1 MRQLIKCLFQSKN
14 ITLFLPLNVWSLL
27 KHVHEIVSDKRLIN
41 NNILWFAETQIK
53 PHHSATANQLLLK
66 HSVICFSKR
75 FSIIFII
82 CLYNRLF
89 FNLAYGL
96 HKNLELID
104 RKNFLGLS
112 VLNIAKSSYFE
123 IPLKLMISF
132 KSNSRPLTLF
142 SEYLHYII
150 EANGPDIIQD
160 DFDIDAH
167 QESRI

>member
-1 MRQLIKCLFQSKN
+1 M
-14 ITLFLPLNVWSLL
+14 
-27 KHVHEIVSDKRLIN
+27 
-41 NNILWFAETQIK
+41 
-53 PHHSATANQLLLK
+53 
-66 HSVICFSKR
+66 
-75 FSIIFII
+75 
-82 CLYNRLF
+82 
-89 FNLAYGL
+89 NLAYGL

-123 IPLKLMISF
+123 IPLKLMILF

-167 QESRI
+167 QKSRILLHFYCWMSDHCQKNAHEVASDKRLIDNNISCFEEAQVQHVILQVPFNCFSNIWLFAPIIPAINVWILLTGCTIT

>member
-1 MRQLIKCLFQSKN
+1 M
-14 ITLFLPLNVWSLL
+14 
-27 KHVHEIVSDKRLIN
+27 
-41 NNILWFAETQIK
+41 
-53 PHHSATANQLLLK
+53 
-66 HSVICFSKR
+66 
-75 FSIIFII
+75 
-82 CLYNRLF
+82 
-89 FNLAYGL
+89 

-123 IPLKLMISF
+123 TPLKLMILF

-142 SEYLHYII
+142 REYLHYII
-150 EANGPDIIQD
+150 EANRPDIIQD